1 MNEVRRRSGFV
12 RLIAPFFGAALIV
25 GCGSATRSSSTSS
38 PASATSASGASAAV
52 ARIPSGDWRTF
63 DYNAARTGVAPSSG
77 ITSGNL
83 DRLALRT
90 VRVDGVVDSAP
101 IELHA
106 VPVRGRG
113 RDVIVVTTSYG
124 RTIAIDPGTGA
135 HLWEFVPAGV
145 DSSPGNSQVTT
156 TTPVADP
163 DRRFV
168 YSAAPNGV
176 VYKLALATGHM
187 VWSRSVS
194 FDPRHEKMASALN
207 VSGADVVMA
216 TGGYYGDAPPYDGHV
231 ALISRASGRLLHVW
245 NTECSDRRQL
255 IHAGSCPTTSTRS
268 AIWGRAGTVIQPGSG
283 RILTAT
289 GNGAFNGRTDW
300 GDSALELTADASRLL
315 HNWTP
320 TDQAQLDQSDT
331 DLGSTVPALVPA
343 YHGLRLAV
351 QGGKDG
357 LLHLLN
363 LARLNGTS
371 GGAGPRLGGELS
383 QVASPGGGQVLTM
396 PVAARVGGRI
406 LIFVTDDSGTTAYG
420 LTGGSHPRLSTVWSH
435 GTPGT
440 SPVLVGGLLY
450 AYDEQDGSLLVRT
463 PSSGHTLR
471 SLPVQRGHWNS
482 PIIVGGRIIEPT
494 GTYRSSASSSVI
506 DIWHLPGR

>member
-1 MNEVRRRSGFV
+1 MSSSS
-12 RLIAPFFGAALIV
+12 ASSAASASGAA
-25 GCGSATRSSSTSS
+25 SNA
-38 PASATSASGASAAV
+38 ASATSGSGARAAV
-52 ARIPSGDWRTF
+52 GRIPSGDWRTF
-63 DYNAARTGVAPSSG
+63 DYDAARTGVAPSSG

-83 DRLALRT
+83 GRLALRT

-106 VPVRGRG
+106 VSVRGRR

-124 RTIAIDPGTGA
+124 RTIAIDPGTGTQ
-135 HLWEFVPAGV
+135 LWEFVPPGV
-145 DSSPGNSQVTT
+145 DSSPGNPQVTT

-176 VYKLALATGHM
+176 IYKLALATGH
-187 VWSRSVS
+187 VIWSRSVS
-194 FDPRHEKMASALN
+194 FDPRHEKMDSALN
-207 VSGADVVMA
+207 LSGANVVMV
-216 TGGYYGDAPPYDGHV
+216 TGGYFGDAPPYDGHV
-231 ALISRASGRLLHVW
+231 ALISRTSGRLLHVW
-245 NTECSDRRQL
+245 NSECSNRHQL

-268 AIWGRAGTVIQPGSG
+268 AIWGRAGTVIEPGSR

-320 TDQAQLDQSDT
+320 TDQAQLNQSDT
-331 DLGSTVPALVPA
+331 DLGSSVPALVPV
-343 YHGLRLAV
+343 YDGLRLVV

-363 LARLNGTS
+363 LARLDGTS
-371 GGAGPRLGGELS
+371 GGAGPGLGGEAS
-383 QVASPGGGQVLTM
+383 QVASPGGGQVVTM

-406 LIFVTDDSGTTAYG
+406 LIFAATIGGTAAYG
-420 LTGGSHPRLSTVWSH
+420 LTGGSQPQLRTVWSSS
-435 GTPGT
+435 TPGT
-440 SPVLVGGLLY
+440 SPVLSGGLLFI
-450 AYDEQDGSLLVRT
+450 YDENQNNQGRMLIRDPATGR
-463 PSSGHTLR
+463 TLR
-471 SLPVQRGHWNS
+471 SLPAGTGHWNS
-482 PIIVGGRIIEPT
+482 PIVVGGRIIEPT
-494 GTYRSSASSSVI
+494 GSYHSSASSSVI

>member
-1 MNEVRRRSGFV
+1 V
-12 RLIAPFFGAALIV
+12 
-25 GCGSATRSSSTSS
+25 
-38 PASATSASGASAAV
+38 SAAV
-52 ARIPSGDWRTF
+52 GRIPSGDWRTF
-63 DYNAARTGVAPSSG
+63 DYDAARTGVAPRAG

-83 DRLALRT
+83 GRLALRT

-106 VPVRGRG
+106 VPVRGRR

-135 HLWEFVPAGV
+135 HLWEFVPPGV
-145 DSSPGNSQVTT
+145 DSSPGNPQVTT

-176 VYKLALATGHM
+176 VYKLALATGQV

-194 FDPRHEKMASALN
+194 FDPHHEKMDSALN
-207 VSGADVVMA
+207 VTGGDVVMA

-245 NTECSDRRQL
+245 NSECSDRHVL
-255 IHAGSCPTTSTRS
+255 IHAGSCPTDSTRS
-268 AIWGRAGTVIQPGSG
+268 AIWGRAGTVIEPGSG
-283 RILTAT
+283 WILTAT
-289 GNGAFNGRTDW
+289 GNGDFNGRTDW

-320 TDQAQLDQSDT
+320 TDQAQLNKNDT

-343 YHGLRLAV
+343 YHGLRLVV

-363 LARLNGTS
+363 LRRLNGTS
-371 GGAGPRLGGELS
+371 GPASARLGGQVS
-383 QVASPGGGQVLTM
+383 QIAAPGGVPVFTM
-396 PVAARVGGRI
+396 PIATRVAGRI
-406 LIFVTDDSGTTAYG
+406 LVFVATDGGTATYG
-420 LTGGSHPRLSTVWSH
+420 LTGGSRPRLRHVWSSSA
-435 GTPGT
+435 PGT
-440 SPVLVGGLLY
+440 SPVLVGGLLFV
-450 AYDEQDGSLLVRT
+450 YDEKHGSLLIRDPGT
-463 PSSGHTLR
+463 GHTLR
-471 SLPVQRGHWNS
+471 SLPVPGGHWNS
-482 PIIVGGRIIEPT
+482 PIVVGGRIIEPT
-494 GTYRSSASSSVI
+494 GTYHSSASSSVI